1 MAALS
6 AFRFQTRPEG
16 TGFPIAAPTKSTA
29 LWIRWTSSLGCYKRG
44 WRMKSL
50 TLLPTLAMALSVA
63 GCEQMSCS
71 SHETVSSIEVPA
83 NTKIVAVNWE
93 GESLRILVRPMQGN
107 ETAARWQLRK
117 ASTPSGT
124 CERLLIQEMASG
136 TTTLAAPAMI
146 TVGN

>member
-1 MAALS
+1 MDIQPGLLQE
-6 AFRFQTRPEG
+6 RLE
-16 TGFPIAAPTKSTA
+16 
-29 LWIRWTSSLGCYKRG
+29 
-44 WRMKSL
+44 MKFL
-50 TLLPTLAMALSVA
+50 TLLPTLAMALSAA

-71 SHETVSSIEVPA
+71 SHETISRIEVPA

-136 TTTLAAPAMI
+136 TVLASSA
-146 TVGN
+146 